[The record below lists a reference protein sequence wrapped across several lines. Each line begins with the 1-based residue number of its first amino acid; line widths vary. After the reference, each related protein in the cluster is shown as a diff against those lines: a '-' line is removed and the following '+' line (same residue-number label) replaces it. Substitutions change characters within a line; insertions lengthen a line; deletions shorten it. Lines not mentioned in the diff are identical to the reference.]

1 MFNLEQLKRKPVPKT
16 KKEFKIQIGKQEK
29 VDKIIDETFRVIEK
43 EDFREEE
50 NETIIES
57 DEKEQ
62 MENNIEIEKP
72 KKDAVKF
79 YDKRAESDLDR
90 ELILRRI
97 QERKRANMVNIVEPN
112 LNNIVVTEPIAE
124 PDVAIIEM
132 DEAPKEKPN
141 DKPILTNKVVMIKK
155 KIKIKQKEP
164 EKMGQ
169 NETEKMGQN
178 ETEKMGQNETEKMG
192 QNETEKMED
201 EPPKVKAPIKRKLKL
216 PEKGQIFLTN
226 KIIQERI
233 PRPVKNSDKI
243 LQKTSTYYLNNRKIA
258 IQKLNDLFKPYREEV
273 INDSENISCESLR
286 TARDSNTD
294 FQLLTHQKLI
304 RDYLNLITP
313 YRGLLLYF
321 SLGSGKS
328 CSAIAI
334 AEGMKTDKQVYIL
347 TPASLKQNFFSELKK
362 CGDKLFRKNQYW
374 EFVSTTG
381 KPEYVDLLSNA
392 LSLSR
397 EIIEQNNGA
406 WLVDINKPSN
416 YKDLDTIKQKA
427 IDEQINQMIRSKYID
442 INYNSHNTIGEK
454 IRQYSDD
461 FTKNPFDHSVV
472 IIDEVHNFVSL
483 IVNKIKASKK
493 ESNSIKLY
501 NYLMAAV
508 DIRIVF
514 LTGTPIIN
522 YPNEIAILYN
532 MLRGFIRTWTFPLN
546 INTSKKINRDTIL
559 EMFDKENFNTYD
571 YVEYSGNELVITRN
585 PFGFINSKKRE
596 NKREEKQPAVAR
608 GGTRKNMKKI
618 NRKTKKQQIKENQ
631 PVITIETTQKLIE
644 KNKEDLSPSSLEY
657 QKLLY
662 RMENNQEVS
671 GRDFDDLPYVYGGEG
686 EFDKYNG
693 LKYDE
698 TGNITDDDFQ
708 KMVIRIL
715 KRNDIDVQE
724 KAIKFDL
731 YKALPDSSNEFL
743 DKFVNPNDVSFIN
756 KGLFQRRV
764 LGLTSYY
771 RSTQEKLLPRFQTTE
786 DGNNYHIVGCE
797 MSDYQFSEYEK
808 IRKSEAD
815 REKKTE
821 KMKRM
826 KKAQE
831 LFSVSSSYRIMSRSC
846 CNYAFPNPPGRPY
859 PNSGKKDK
867 DEEQVDE
874 EEEDV
879 DVEETNENMD
889 EDSTPIGE
897 NDQDYLKRI
906 KVAMDFLKD
915 NATSYLLPE
924 GLRTYSPK
932 FLNILENIRSKDN
945 AGLHLVY
952 STFRRMEG
960 IGILILVLEAN
971 GFAQLKIS
979 KTSGEWK
986 LNISEEDRNK
996 PKFVLYTGKED
1007 EQEKEIMLKIYNS
1020 EWDLIPPSISSE
1032 LKKIHENNYY
1042 GEIAKVLMITSSGA
1056 EGINL
1061 KNTRYVH
1068 IVEPFWHMV
1077 RLEQVIG
1084 RARRIC
1090 SHEFLPLEMQ
1100 TVKVFLYL
1108 AKLSEKQS
1116 KDEAHKELLIR
1127 DVSRRDNKTP
1137 VTTDES
1143 LFEIAKMKDLINQ
1156 QLLTAIKESSIDCS
1170 VYAPKSNENLVCYNY
1185 GIVRSNQF
1193 GSFPSL
1199 EEDQQQK
1206 TQMDVKEKKVKL
1218 IKIKQKGVEYAYN
1231 KTTGAVYDYSS
1242 YLRSLETGEN
1252 LVYIGKI
1259 VTDANGKQVIDKTIK
1274 E

>member
-1 MFNLEQLKRKPVPKT
+1 
-16 KKEFKIQIGKQEK
+16 
-29 VDKIIDETFRVIEK
+29 
-43 EDFREEE
+43 
-50 NETIIES
+50 
-57 DEKEQ
+57 
-62 MENNIEIEKP
+62 
-72 KKDAVKF
+72 
-79 YDKRAESDLDR
+79 
-90 ELILRRI
+90 
-97 QERKRANMVNIVEPN
+97 
-112 LNNIVVTEPIAE
+112 
-124 PDVAIIEM
+124 
-132 DEAPKEKPN
+132 
-141 DKPILTNKVVMIKK
+141 
-155 KIKIKQKEP
+155 
-164 EKMGQ
+164 
-169 NETEKMGQN
+169 
-178 ETEKMGQNETEKMG
+178 
-192 QNETEKMED
+192 
-201 EPPKVKAPIKRKLKL
+201 
-216 PEKGQIFLTN
+216 
-226 KIIQERI
+226 
-233 PRPVKNSDKI
+233 
-243 LQKTSTYYLNNRKIA
+243 
-258 IQKLNDLFKPYREEV
+258 
-273 INDSENISCESLR
+273 
-286 TARDSNTD
+286 
-294 FQLLTHQKLI
+294 
-304 RDYLNLITP
+304 
-313 YRGLLLYF
+313 
-321 SLGSGKS
+321 
-328 CSAIAI
+328 
-334 AEGMKTDKQVYIL
+334 MKTDKQVFIL

-392 LSLSR
+392 LSLSI
-397 EIIEQNNGA
+397 EFIEQNNGA

-416 YKDLDTIKQKA
+416 YKDLDSIKQKA
-427 IDEQINQMIRSKYID
+427 IDEQINQMIRSKYTD

-483 IVNKIKASKK
+483 IVNKIKSSKN

-501 NYLMAAV
+501 NYLMAAIDV
-508 DIRIVF
+508 RIVF

-585 PFGFINSKKRE
+585 PFGFISSKKRE
-596 NKREEKQPAVAR
+596 YKVREEKPHMAAR
-608 GGTRKNMKKI
+608 GGTKKNMKKS
-618 NRKTKKQQIKENQ
+618 NRKTKKQLIKENQ
-631 PVITIETTQKLIE
+631 PFINIETTKNLIE

-698 TGNITDDDFQ
+698 TGNISDVDFQ

-715 KRNDIDVQE
+715 KKNDIDVQE

-731 YKALPDSSNEFL
+731 YKALPDNSKEFL
-743 DKFVNPNDVSFIN
+743 DKFVNPFDVSFIN
-756 KGLFQRRV
+756 KDLFQRRV

-786 DGNNYHIVGCE
+786 NGNNYHIVDCE
-797 MSDYQFSEYEK
+797 MSDYQFSEYER
-808 IRKSEAD
+808 IRKTEAD
-815 REKKTE
+815 REKKTK
-821 KMKRM
+821 KMKLM
-826 KKAQE
+826 KKSEE
-831 LFSVSSSYRIMSRSC
+831 LYSISSSYRIMSRSC
-846 CNYAFPNPPGRPY
+846 CNYAFPTPPGRPY
-859 PNSGKKDK
+859 PNPDKKEKEDDDK
-867 DEEQVDE
+867 ELSDE
-874 EEEDV
+874 EESENIDV
-879 DVEETNENMD
+879 DADEQKETMD
-889 EDSTPIGE
+889 DDAGPNSY
-897 NDQDYLKRI
+897 NDKEYLKRI
-906 KVAMDFLKD
+906 KVAMDFLKN
-915 NATSYLLPE
+915 NAPNYLLPE

-932 FLNILENIRSKDN
+932 FLNILDNIRSKDN
-945 AGLHLVY
+945 VGLHLVY

-979 KTSGEWK
+979 KTSGEWR
-986 LNISEEDRNK
+986 LNMSEQDRNK

-1090 SHEFLPLEMQ
+1090 SHEFLPVEMQ

-1116 KDEAHKELLIR
+1116 TDKAHKELLIR

-1137 VTTDES
+1137 ITTDES

-1193 GSFPSL
+1193 GSFPSMA
-1199 EEDQQQK
+1199 EDQQQRA
-1206 TQMDVKEKKVKL
+1206 QMDVKEKKVKL
-1218 IKIKQKGVEYAYN
+1218 IKIKQKGIEYAYN
-1231 KTTGAVYDYSS
+1231 KTTGAVYDYNS
-1242 YLRSLETGEN
+1242 YLRSQQTGEN
-1252 LVYIGKI
+1252 LVYIGKV
-1259 VTDANGKQVIDKTIK
+1259 VTDANGKQVIDKTIP